1 MKSHCPFAEKK
12 RSFMLSLGDKILWL
26 IFSFSTL
33 TVLAGVPA
41 KNYTVRDGLVNN
53 TVRCFYEHPNGEL
66 WIGTD
71 GGISIYNGHSF
82 RSLTVKDGLVGNFV
96 WSLIGDTHGGIW
108 FACYDNG
115 LTYLKNGK
123 FYNYGITDG
132 LQNVRIR
139 TIYFEDDYLF
149 IGTENGLFQFDYRTK
164 MFSQIENP
172 IQNSEHF
179 QVMQFLKVKND
190 LLVVTRKSGVYRL
203 LKLPQKKPK
212 LEKMGQ
218 GISLHKVVSIDNTIL
233 YCSAE
238 GVYKQPKLF
247 SENEVKLNEN
257 VVWDYSYS
265 LDSNE
270 VYIASWNVT
279 EAGGGLLKYAN
290 GQLSVFGKSLA
301 IDSKN
306 IWAVKFLSTQQLAV
320 GSLDK
325 GIYLIDMQLNNV
337 QRKNMLNIKGRF
349 EFIGNSYYYNDLS
362 IYSQYGDKLFELSDE
377 NIRKWK
383 YNPKMIR
390 THLSDEFMLNKIH
403 KSNHFINS
411 VVTIDTNIFI
421 STSFGLIEV
430 SGNWKTQAIYPI
442 QTDVFH
448 IAKSTLIYQRPFH
461 DFFIVKNFPKG
472 VDERIKKTVDEQ
484 TPSDILHYQCNGDSV
499 IIWTKVKGFFVFA
512 EGKTPYRIMDNSQFG
527 HLKSVS
533 SYQNKALLVNSNDE
547 LFSATFSAKG
557 CAIKKIEVPF
567 SYNSIFK
574 VELHDKYR
582 VIHFDEGVYVSD
594 GQQERILN
602 TANILPD
609 AEIRTV
615 FLSKNS
621 LAISLPEYIIQVP
634 LAFLFKYEIILPK
647 INFVTSLKKIPFDQ
661 NSHVISVNKIAV
673 QHPNNYLYYYQVNEQ
688 DTIPLAGNEIYLMN
702 LSSGEYS
709 VKVLTYSYLTNT
721 WQTQANYLFSKDKAP
736 WEKLYFWILGL
747 TLIGTFVTI
756 WVYKKKLHSNKRKL
770 EKQAIE
776 KEVLN
781 QKLLAIQAKMN
792 PHFMFNALNSI
803 QNYIIDSDTDNAL
816 MYLSEFAKLMRQ
828 TVDYSSMSQITLSE
842 EIAFLER
849 YVRIEQ
855 MRFTS
860 KIVLEKEI
868 DATALGLTIPPMIL
882 QPLVENAFIHGLD
895 TNSTD
900 IQTIRLTIKELS
912 PTKQGISVSNPKTN
926 EVVFYPK
933 HNSFGIK
940 SIEQRLK
947 LVNPENRLTVHDL
960 DNQFRIDLELFVNV

>member
-1 MKSHCPFAEKK
+1 
-12 RSFMLSLGDKILWL
+12 MLSLEDKILWL

-96 WSLIGDTHGGIW
+96 WSLAGDSLGGVWLGSYNDGLSYLQNGKITN
-108 FACYDNG
+108 YKLSDG
-115 LTYLKNGK
+115 LTNLR
-123 FYNYGITDG
+123 
-132 LQNVRIR
+132 VR
-139 TIYFEDDYLF
+139 TIYYWDSILY
-149 IGTENGLFQFDYRTK
+149 IGTDDGLFYYDYQ
-164 MFSQIENP
+164 SQL
-172 IQNSEHF
+172 IQQIQVAEESDESF
-179 QVMQFLKVKND
+179 QVMQFLATNNEIWVI
-190 LLVVTRKSGVYRL
+190 TRKRGVY
-203 LKLPQKKPK
+203 KINITSKKRIQ
-212 LEKMGQ
+212 LEKLGQ
-218 GISLHKVVSIDNTIL
+218 GTSLHKFIPVKNNHVL

-238 GVYKQPKLF
+238 GIYKQAQLTSTESLK
-247 SENEVKLNEN
+247 VLNN
-257 VVWDYSYS
+257 IVWDYTIGHNDDIY
-265 LDSNE
+265 L
-270 VYIASWNVT
+270 ASWNVS
-279 EAGGGLLKYAN
+279 ESAGGLYLYKNDSIISVNEKY
-290 GQLSVFGKSLA
+290 G
-301 IDSKN
+301 IHSKN
-306 IWAVKFLSTQQLAV
+306 LWAVTYLDNHLLVV

-325 GIYLIDMQLNNV
+325 GLYIIDRQLDVFKIKQTPEIKGNFTFKGKTFFFNDNAVYADGGDVVFQLNDV
-337 QRKNMLNIKGRF
+337 NIKRWLNNRALLDKRLLDSTLTLNSKHNNHLIN
-349 EFIGNSYYYNDLS
+349 FIVATNSHVY
-362 IYSQYGDKLFELSDE
+362 
-377 NIRKWK
+377 
-383 YNPKMIR
+383 
-390 THLSDEFMLNKIH
+390 
-403 KSNHFINS
+403 
-411 VVTIDTNIFI
+411 I
-421 STSFGLIEV
+421 STSMGI
-430 SGNWKTQAIYPI
+430 I
-442 QTDVFH
+442 QVAEDWQPKVIQQIQIDLFH
-448 IAKSTLIYQRPFH
+448 FIQSTLIYQRPYHEFTIINNYLQGERRRLSLPMGEFTPT
-461 DFFIVKNFPKG
+461 DIV
-472 VDERIKKTVDEQ
+472 
-484 TPSDILHYQCNGDSV
+484 HYQQSGDSV
-499 IIWTKVKGFFVFA
+499 IIWTKVKGIFVFA
-512 EGKTPYRIMDNSQFG
+512 EGKTPYRIMDNSQFC

-557 CAIKKIEVPF
+557 CTIKKIEVPF

-602 TANILPD
+602 TVNILPD

-621 LAISLPEYIIQVP
+621 LAISFPEYIIQVP

-900 IQTIRLTIKELS
+900 IQTILLNIKELS
-912 PTKQGISVSNPKTN
+912 PIKLGISVSNPKTN
-926 EVVFYPK
+926 EAVFYPK

-947 LVNPENRLTVHDL
+947 LVNPENRLTVMNKTNDYE
-960 DNQFRIDLELFVNV
+960 IYLEVNSFDKT